1 MCRTRGKYGSETA
14 AWRNGD
20 ININRGY
27 IMEGKNIIAIT
38 NRKLC
43 KRPFFDV
50 FQDLTKKD
58 LKTIVL
64 REKDLSELEYYE
76 LAKECMKIC
85 DRTEAVLTLHNFV
98 DAARELGVKR
108 IHLPYPVFLKEAGHL
123 SDFEKVS
130 TSIHKP
136 EEAVTAQEMGADFVF
151 AGHIFQTDCKKGLK
165 PRGLEFLKSVVD
177 AVDIPVYGIGGID
190 SYNLTKVMKTGA
202 AGACIM
208 SGFMK

>member
-1 MCRTRGKYGSETA
+1 M
-14 AWRNGD
+14 
-20 ININRGY
+20 
-27 IMEGKNIIAIT
+27 MEGQNIIAVT

-50 FQDLTKKD
+50 FRDLTKKD

-76 LAKECMKIC
+76 LAKECIKIC
-85 DRTEAVLTLHNFV
+85 DGTRAVLTLHNFV

-108 IHLPYPVFLKEAGHL
+108 IHLPYPVFLREAEYL
-123 SDFEKVS
+123 SDFDYVS

-151 AGHIFQTDCKKGLK
+151 AGHVFQTDCKKGLA
-165 PRGLEFLKSVVD
+165 PRGLDFLRNVVD
-177 AVDIPVYGIGGID
+177 AVDIPVYGIGGI
-190 SYNLTKVMKTGA
+190 SPHNISKIMGTGA
-202 AGACIM
+202 AGGCMM
-208 SGFMK
+208 SGFML